1 MAYVDVKPEL
11 LVWAADRA
19 GGIEVL
25 ENRFPKL
32 YEWISNK
39 KQPTFKQ
46 LESFAKATSTPLGYF
61 FLKEPPKEKLT
72 IPHYRTVANKETD
85 KPSTA
90 LIDTIH
96 MMQRR
101 QEWMRDYLIESGV
114 DPLPFVGRTGLT
126 VTPKQAASNIRNELG
141 LQDGWASEKGT
152 WEDALRNLI
161 KRVENIGILVMINS
175 VAGNNNHRKLN
186 VHEFRGF
193 VLIDEY
199 APLIFINGADGKAA
213 QMFTLAHELAHI
225 WYGASAIFDLEKLR
239 AADDVIERAC
249 NLTAAEFLVPE
260 EEFIKV
266 WQDVAQDADRY
277 QIIARHFKVSEL
289 VILRRAFDN
298 DLISKNKYFEYYRQM
313 SNRAKPRKN
322 SQGNF
327 YATQSLKLGRRF
339 SQAVINNVKSGKL
352 LYRDA
357 YRLTGLYGE
366 TFEKFAEH
374 IGEV

>member
-1 MAYVDVKPEL
+1 
-11 LVWAADRA
+11 
-19 GGIEVL
+19 
-25 ENRFPKL
+25 
-32 YEWISNK
+32 
-39 KQPTFKQ
+39 
-46 LESFAKATSTPLGYF
+46 
-61 FLKEPPKEKLT
+61 
-72 IPHYRTVANKETD
+72 
-85 KPSTA
+85 
-90 LIDTIH
+90 
-96 MMQRR
+96 
-101 QEWMRDYLIESGV
+101 MRDYLIESGV

-126 VTPKQAASNIRNELG
+126 VTPKQVASNIRNELG

-193 VLIDEY
+193 VLINEY

-225 WYGASAIFDLEKLR
+225 WYGASAIFDLEKLQP
-239 AADDVIERAC
+239 ADDVIERAC

-266 WQDVAQDADRY
+266 WQDVVQDADRY

-298 DLISKNKYFEYYRQM
+298 DLISKKEYFEYYRQM
-313 SNRAKPRKN
+313 SNRTKPRKN